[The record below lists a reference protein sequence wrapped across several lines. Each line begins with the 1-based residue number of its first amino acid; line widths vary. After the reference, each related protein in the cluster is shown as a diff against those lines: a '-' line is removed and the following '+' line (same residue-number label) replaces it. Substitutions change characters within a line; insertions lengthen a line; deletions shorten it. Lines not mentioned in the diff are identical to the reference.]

1 MFFIDF
7 ATFPAGCPLSRL
19 HIVSYN
25 ETLLPRLPDNIRPQ
39 IQFSSGPL
47 VGTSFIN
54 YGPNHTNVWC
64 APEIETFPEPLVNLL
79 FTEPVVVVGII
90 SGGYTYETSDI
101 LDGMK
106 EYVSSFTLQYAESQD
121 DNFTLYNA
129 DLTGNGETV
138 SKNMIAVFMPMC
150 TWLCSSCMELAL

>member
-1 MFFIDF
+1 M
-7 ATFPAGCPLSRL
+7 SRL

-25 ETLLPRLPDNIRPQ
+25 ETLLPRLQDNILPQ

-54 YGPNHTNVWC
+54 YGPNHTDVWC
-64 APEIETFPEPLVNLL
+64 APEIETVPEPFVNLL

-90 SGGYTYETSDI
+90 SGGYTYQTSDV

-106 EYVSSFTLQYAESQD
+106 EYVSSFTLQHAQTED
-121 DNFTLYNA
+121 GNFTLYNA

-138 SKNMIAVFMPMC
+138 SKMFLAFMSGGHVVVLILHC
-150 TWLCSSCMELAL
+150 VGALKCHAEFRLNNS